1 KTNSKVHKIAF
12 VGGHKA
18 EMPLAQNILTGFKEP
33 IAVAEQPRTSMPIH
47 LKRTATILCPDQSR
61 VLLRPFSPGDSQRV
75 GDILGRIMA
84 IPEEQV
90 GALLDDISL
99 EFSQRHR
106 EIRQSFMER
115 YEQIRDPLTPDGEIS
130 QPRRMLIG
138 SYFLAE
144 YSLESAALFNPS
156 IVPHPDQ
163 TGLPTGALRFILS
176 LRATGEGHVSS
187 ITFRSG
193 TIYPDNR
200 IEVCTSTGFLT
211 EPRQVPNPRYEKEL
225 FGRKLSELGLTR
237 EFTRRVMNKLGPS
250 FALEELRGSLQTE
263 QFRLPDGM
271 TQDDQEEAQGI
282 WMLARSNYE
291 VRFQPEQGL
300 SERILFPATPSQR
313 NGIEDARF
321 VRFCN
326 DDGAYVYYAT
336 FTAFDGKVVVPELVE
351 TADFLHFRFITL
363 NGPAAENKG
372 MALFP
377 RKIGGRFAML
387 SRQDNENIYLM
398 FSDNVHFWN
407 EHSLIL
413 KPAFPWEL
421 VQLGNC
427 GSPIETDAGWL
438 VLSHG
443 VGAIRKYSIGAFLLD
458 RDDPSKVIGRLREP
472 LIEPNQNEREG
483 YVPNVVYT
491 CGALVHNGELIIPY
505 GMADHATGFAT
516 APLAE
521 VLAAMEPA

>member
-1 KTNSKVHKIAF
+1 
-12 VGGHKA
+12 
-18 EMPLAQNILTGFKEP
+18 MPM
-33 IAVAEQPRTSMPIH
+33 SIH
-47 LKRTATILCPDQSR
+47 LKRTTTILKPDQSR
-61 VLLRPFSPGDSQRV
+61 VLLRPFTPGDSQRV
-75 GDILGRIMA
+75 GGIVDRIMLL
-84 IPEEQV
+84 PEEQV
-90 GALLDDISL
+90 GALVDGISA
-99 EFSQRHR
+99 EFSRRHQD
-106 EIRQSFMER
+106 IRKVFLER
-115 YEQIRDPLTPDGEIS
+115 FEEVHELLSADGKIS
-130 QPRRMLIG
+130 EPRRLLIG

-187 ITFRSG
+187 ITFRTG
-193 TIYPDNR
+193 IIHPDQR
-200 IEVCTSTGFLT
+200 IEVLPTTGFLT
-211 EPRQVPNPRYEKEL
+211 EPRQIPNPRYEKAL
-225 FGRKLSELGLTR
+225 FARKLSELGLTG
-237 EFTRRVMNKLGPS
+237 EFTRRVMNKLGES
-250 FALEELRGSLQTE
+250 FRLEELRASLQTE

-271 TQDDQEEAQGI
+271 TQEDQEEAQGI

-291 VRFQPEQGL
+291 VQFHPEQQL
-300 SERILFPATPSQR
+300 CERILFPATPSQR

-321 VRFCN
+321 VCFRN
-326 DDGAYVYYAT
+326 DDGAQTYYAT
-336 FTAFDGKVVVPELVE
+336 FTAYDGRVVVPELVE
-351 TADFLHFRFITL
+351 TSDFFHFRFITL

-372 MALFP
+372 MAMFP
-377 RKIGGRFAML
+377 RKIGGLYAML

-407 EHSLIL
+407 ERRVLL

-421 VQLGNC
+421 IQMGNC

-443 VGAIRKYSIGAFLLD
+443 VGPMRKYCIGAFLLD
-458 RDDPSKVIGRLREP
+458 RDDPAKVIGRLREP
-472 LIEPNQNEREG
+472 LLQPNRNEREG

-491 CGALVHNGELIIPY
+491 CGALLHNGELIIPY
-505 GMADHATGFAT
+505 GLADHATGFAT
-516 APLAE
+516 VPLAE